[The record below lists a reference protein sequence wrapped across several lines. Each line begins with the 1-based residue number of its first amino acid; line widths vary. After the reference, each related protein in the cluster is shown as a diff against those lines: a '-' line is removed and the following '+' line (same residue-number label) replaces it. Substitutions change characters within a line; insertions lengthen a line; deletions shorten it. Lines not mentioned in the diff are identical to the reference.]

1 MKSSYCND
9 SCFFVYL
16 LLNVLSIN
24 MNKTSILVF
33 FLVNFAFSQK
43 RDIIYR
49 ISYDSYSAAGY
60 FYGVSVLC
68 LRDDYSYRLS
78 DQKYNSRKMAR
89 KNVIRNVE
97 DQYGKWK
104 ILGDTLML
112 YDNRQQM
119 KFIKLN
125 KKKIAFLIDDI
136 ERANH
141 CWKKVKY

>member
-16 LLNVLSIN
+16 FLNVLSIN

-33 FLVNFAFSQK
+33 FLINFAFSQK
-43 RDIIYR
+43 RD
-49 ISYDSYSAAGY
+49 SYPASGY
-60 FYGVSVLC
+60 FYGVSILC
-68 LRDDYSYRLS
+68 LRDDYSYILS

-89 KNVIRNVE
+89 KNVRRSVE

-104 ILGDTLML
+104 MLGDTLML
-112 YDNRQQM
+112 YDNRKQM

-141 CWKKVKY
+141 CWKK